1 MILHHN
7 PDPKTVMTILVAFKH
22 NFVIV
27 IFECLKGCI
36 FVLSGVLLKWSGQ
49 ALYQ

>member
-1 MILHHN
+1 MIFTDN
-7 PDPKTVMTILVAFKH
+7 TGSKIVMTILVAFKH